1 MKAQYKLFRSLFVLV
16 IILVIA
22 ACENDD
28 EMIPPAEEKIVEGP
42 GITADT
48 FETYEGEIG
57 ILINARDIA
66 RKGYKPMQAVV
77 NVGASSGDISQTIPL
92 NEFSYM
98 GQLKI
103 PLESLSEAAK
113 EELIAGVPVTVTLQ
127 DKTGTPILSNV
138 SMGSVSFLA
147 NPPPQNVSANDLQET
162 AEAATINLNESTD
175 YYLQKVEA
183 DGAVLNMS
191 MRWNQNPLYGNVMTV
206 STNNTFAGDQPDHV
220 FNFVPVPG
228 EKNTFYI
235 KLQATQHYLQNTATV
250 TIDGGLV
257 YFHAAPKNSLI
268 TTLDGLSAAMR
279 ETFKFKLEKKADG
292 VYVMKN
298 YEGKLIKE
306 ATGIGLSITHSSGED
321 VYWRIVAKDIA
332 WTVQPIA
339 SSIITPVL
347 PAAETGFS
355 FNSTLKNC
363 GQGSLEQTVGAE
375 FSEERSNTIGWA
387 ESISINNTNSQ
398 SVSSTIGVEFDA
410 TFFGFGATYSASL
423 TSEFQWSQSVTS
435 ETSSHESETITKTE
449 NYFSTRTIT
458 VPAGSS
464 SLVYDAYQFYE
475 NVRVDYVQRLR
486 LSGVD
491 EDGNPL
497 TGDAIKSIFQFT
509 RFNGVINTVE
519 ENSVVFT
526 LRGFTVLDKF
536 IETQSSVEDV
546 PANCN

>member
-1 MKAQYKLFRSLFVLV
+1 
-16 IILVIA
+16 
-22 ACENDD
+22 
-28 EMIPPAEEKIVEGP
+28 
-42 GITADT
+42 
-48 FETYEGEIG
+48 
-57 ILINARDIA
+57 
-66 RKGYKPMQAVV
+66 
-77 NVGASSGDISQTIPL
+77 
-92 NEFSYM
+92 
-98 GQLKI
+98 
-103 PLESLSEAAK
+103 
-113 EELIAGVPVTVTLQ
+113 
-127 DKTGTPILSNV
+127 
-138 SMGSVSFLA
+138 
-147 NPPPQNVSANDLQET
+147 
-162 AEAATINLNESTD
+162 
-175 YYLQKVEA
+175 
-183 DGAVLNMS
+183 MS
-191 MRWNQNPLYGNVMTV
+191 MRWNQNVLYGNVMTV

-220 FNFVPVPG
+220 FNFIPVPD
-228 EKNTFYI
+228 EMNTFYI
-235 KLQATQHYLQNTATV
+235 KLQATQHYLQNTTTV
-250 TIDGGLV
+250 TYVGLIGQA
-257 YFHAAPKNSLI
+257 HTAPINSKK
-268 TTLDGLSAAMR
+268 TTLNGLSAAVR

-292 VYVMKN
+292 VYVIKN
-298 YEGKLIKE
+298 AEGKLIKE
-306 ATGIGLSITHSSGED
+306 ATGIGLTLTHPSGED
-321 VYWRIVAKDIA
+321 AYWRIVAKNIA

-387 ESISINNTNSQ
+387 ESISINNTSSQ
-398 SVSSTIGVEFDA
+398 SVSATIGVEFDA
-410 TFFGFGATYSASL
+410 KFFGFGSTYSASL

-449 NYFSTRTIT
+449 NYFSTRTII

-491 EDGNPL
+491 EEGNPL